1 MTNLT
6 DKKAINKWI
15 FFTMNYPYYFIEEIW
30 GKGTWMAI
38 HIREKFTEYRGDA
51 NRLYCELDKENSD
64 KLLTWVLDNYNDE
77 RKLYG

>member
-1 MTNLT
+1 MNELT

-15 FFTMNYPYYFIEEIW
+15 FFTMNYPYYFIETIW
-30 GKGTWMAI
+30 GSNTLFAK
-38 HIREKFTEYRGDA
+38 HIREKFNEYHGDM
-51 NRLYCELDKENSD
+51 NRLYCELDKENAD